1 MKKRFLNGW
10 EYLPQVLNQLPKGI
24 LLNTQ
29 ADGLSDTMTIGWAE
43 FGIDWGIQ
51 VVTVFIRESR
61 YTKELLEKNLQFSL
75 SCPLEGMNAKE
86 ILGFCGTKS
95 GRDVDKFEALNL
107 IKVEGE
113 TVQVP
118 AVAQLPLTIEAQVI
132 YKQDQDPQA
141 IESEILDRYYP
152 KGDFHT
158 AYTAKITAAYILEE

>member
-1 MKKRFLNGW
+1 
-10 EYLPQVLNQLPKGI
+10 
-24 LLNTQ
+24 
-29 ADGLSDTMTIGWAE
+29 
-43 FGIDWGIQ
+43 
-51 VVTVFIRESR
+51 
-61 YTKELLEKNLQFSL
+61 
-75 SCPLEGMNAKE
+75 
-86 ILGFCGTKS
+86 
-95 GRDVDKFEALNL
+95 DVDKFEALNL